1 MTRAAWWKEKAN
13 VADCD
18 IADDIR
24 SSLVHCWNLMKL
36 RGMIPEN
43 FSESSDCKN
52 DSGEWESD
60 LFSLNT
66 NSKVKATE
74 VFSPT
79 YSLSSNK
86 ALTPLLRA
94 KISGHVNMRRFVSTY
109 VLAVFPGRDPSR
121 RPARCLP
128 PDANPAEYPRLL
140 CPWCSSKKFD
150 EKTKQIVSKEV
161 RCYGN
166 IRCFLQ
172 PEEDRIF
179 LGAFLTF
186 KPRHVAE
193 FDFDDYPHAGRIA
206 SKSLMKGKEAEE
218 QKGYSFLMMEVE
230 SKDGVG
236 SGGSTH
242 DAEHK

>member
-1 MTRAAWWKEKAN
+1 MTRAPWWKDKAR
-13 VADCD
+13 VADSD
-18 IADDIR
+18 IAHDIR
-24 SSLVHCWNLMKL
+24 GAHVHCWNLMKL
-36 RGMIPEN
+36 RGMIPAE

-52 DSGEWESD
+52 DSGEWGSLKLNGESN
-60 LFSLNT
+60 LKALN
-66 NSKVKATE
+66 

-79 YSLSSNK
+79 YSLSSDK
-86 ALTPLLRA
+86 KLTERLM
-94 KISGHVNMRRFVSTY
+94 KTISGPVNMRRFVSTY
-109 VLAVFPGRDPSR
+109 VSAVFPGRDPSR
-121 RPARCLP
+121 RPARSLP
-128 PDANPAEYPRLL
+128 PLADPAEYPRMP

-150 EKTKQIVSKEV
+150 EKTNQLVSKEV

-193 FDFDDYPHAGRIA
+193 FDLDDYPHAGRIA

-218 QKGYSFLMMEVE
+218 QKGYSFFMMEVE

-242 DAEHK
+242 HAEHK

>member
-13 VADCD
+13 VSDCD

-24 SSLVHCWNLMKL
+24 SSLVHCWNLIKL

-60 LFSLNT
+60 LVSWKT
-66 NSKVKATE
+66 NSKAKATE

-86 ALTPLLRA
+86 TLTPLLKA
-94 KISGHVNMRRFVSTY
+94 KISGHVNMRRFVCTY
-109 VLAVFPGRDPSR
+109 VFAVFSGRDPSR

-150 EKTKQIVSKEV
+150 EKTKQLVSKEV

-172 PEEDRIF
+172 QEEDQNF
-179 LGAFLTF
+179 LCAFLAF
-186 KPRHVAE
+186 KPRQGGDCSGV
-193 FDFDDYPHAGRIA
+193 GRIA
-206 SKSLMKGKEAEE
+206 SKLLVKGKEAEE
-218 QKGYSFLMMEVE
+218 QQGYSFF
-230 SKDGVG
+230 DGFRIVAP
-236 SGGSTH
+236 SRKSRP
-242 DAEHK
+242 